1 MTLSIKMRKR
11 KSDATS
17 AFECSAWPLIG
28 VSSER
33 QIAYAQ
39 ICYFLL
45 SDKQTKA
52 PRQETAQFTET
63 AAQHSREAADGLNQD
78 KVRFWFTVRERL
90 SALPHLQCLLHDG
103 FTFLLLHFHIVNRHV
118 AANHSTELRQ
128 WCGSVELQAR
138 TYAIKTAGGIKREAV
153 SPFHEHLHGVPLQ
166 TGLLLKDFLLQHQ
179 AFSVTVIPF

>member
-138 TYAIKTAGGIKREAV
+138 TYKNSWRNNKGGGLTISWTSAWCPSSDRAAPQRF
-153 SPFHEHLHGVPLQ
+153 SPSAP
-166 TGLLLKDFLLQHQ
+166 GL
-179 AFSVTVIPF
+179 